1 MPRKP
6 DAKIWDMAEYKFKLR
21 DRVVYKGEVR
31 SVQQIRD
38 NPPGEPLYFAQRGR
52 DAATSIWAKESELN
66 PAKYIGVFAAEK
78 MAELQHRIA
87 KSGNEGGYASLFM
100 DLARLVVEE
109 YPDIAPEEKAAVL
122 SSMKGQTAL
131 LKMRTG
137 IDASAGLGEAERI
150 LSRA

>member
-1 MPRKP
+1 MLKSGTWLSISSNCATAWYIR
-6 DAKIWDMAEYKFKLR
+6 AKCGRYSKSAITRPA
-21 DRVVYKGEVR
+21 
-31 SVQQIRD
+31 
-38 NPPGEPLYFAQRGR
+38 NPCTSLNE
-52 DAATSIWAKESELN
+52 AATPLPASGRRRVELN

-150 LSRA
+150 LESGLT